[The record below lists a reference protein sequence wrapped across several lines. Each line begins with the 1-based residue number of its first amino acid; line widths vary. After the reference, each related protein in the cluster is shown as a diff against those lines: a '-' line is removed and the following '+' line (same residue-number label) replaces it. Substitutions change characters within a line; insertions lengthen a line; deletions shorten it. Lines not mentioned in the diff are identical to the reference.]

1 MDFQVKSFADLSV
14 AELHAIYQARV
25 AVFVVEQQCAY
36 QEVDAADVQA
46 LHIFR
51 RDADGIAAYCRLIP
65 HIDAVHLGRVLV
77 MPEWRAQ
84 KLGRDLVA
92 FALALCPATV
102 AGAGDLRTGANV
114 FAAVLSVFWFCGD
127 FSDLFGRWHC
137 AYGYG
142 AAAIV
147 FFIAPIRKAIV
158 DGRRRGRNWGRYMSP
173 GAYPAKRRDRHWRG
187 CRRHCLQAR

>member
-1 MDFQVKSFADLSV
+1 MSVMVRPFYRETFMDFQVKSFADLSV

-92 FALALCPATV
+92 FALAYARQQWPERVIYAQAQTYLQRFYQSF
-102 AGAGDLRTGANV
+102 G
-114 FAAVLSVFWFCGD
+114 FAATSAIYLEDGIAHMDMVL
-127 FSDLFGRWHC
+127 R
-137 AYGYG
+137 
-142 AAAIV
+142 
-147 FFIAPIRKAIV
+147 P
-158 DGRRRGRNWGRYMSP
+158 
-173 GAYPAKRRDRHWRG
+173 
-187 CRRHCLQAR
+187 

>member
-51 RDADGIAAYCRLIP
+51 HDADGIAAYCRLIP

-77 MPEWRAQ
+77 MPSWRAQ

-92 FALALCPATV
+92 FALAYARQQWPERAIYAQAQTYLQRFYQSF
-102 AGAGDLRTGANV
+102 G
-114 FAAVLSVFWFCGD
+114 FAATSAIYLEDGIAHMDMVL
-127 FSDLFGRWHC
+127 R
-137 AYGYG
+137 
-142 AAAIV
+142 
-147 FFIAPIRKAIV
+147 P
-158 DGRRRGRNWGRYMSP
+158 
-173 GAYPAKRRDRHWRG
+173 
-187 CRRHCLQAR
+187 